1 LPAKVVL
8 KIIGGKL
15 IGNEYAFTERT
26 TCIVGRG
33 LDCNPRLPDDDEH
46 RTISRH
52 HCLLDIKPPGI
63 RVRDF
68 GSLNGTYVNGTK
80 IGQRSKTASPQEAVQ
95 SQFPEHDLRDG
106 DEIKLGSTIFKVVSY
121 VPPLCMECST
131 EIPQDDAARSRV
143 GEGVYRCDKCRSGAV
158 KPPEEI
164 QLTPKPR
171 ACSNCGADVS
181 GEAPG
186 KLQGSFLCTKCRS
199 DPMEMV
205 KALIAKADKGDNKL
219 VAIKGYTIIREL
231 GKGGMGAVY
240 LAKKDGTEDLV
251 ALKMMISGEVVSERS
266 KAMFMREVENSKHL
280 RHPNVVQL
288 LEFGSSDGTFFFT
301 LEFCDGGSVD
311 RLMVKRGGKLPV
323 DMALN
328 IVIQALDGLDYAH
341 KLEIPGVKLT
351 DGRVITARGLVHR
364 DIKPTNLFY
373 MEPHP
378 RTPSPSGEGAGGEAM
393 VIKVADFGLGK
404 AFDAAG
410 LSGYTRTGAAAGTPV
425 FMPRQQVINFKYSK
439 PEIDVWATAATL
451 YFMITG
457 RFPRDFPKDKD
468 PWRLVLQTPAVSIL
482 NRDPSIPARLA
493 AVIDEALL
501 DNPEIKFKSAADLKR
516 ALQESVLL

>member
-1 LPAKVVL
+1 LPAKVSL

-15 IGNEYAFTERT
+15 LGNEYVFTERT

-33 LDCNPRLPDDDEH
+33 LDCNPRLPDDEEH

-52 HCLLDIKPPGI
+52 HCLLDINPPGI

-68 GSLNGTYVNGTK
+68 GSLNGTYVNGAK
-80 IGQRSKTASPQEAVQ
+80 IGQRCKTASPQEAVQ
-95 SQFPEHDLRDG
+95 TQFPEYDLKDG
-106 DEIKLGSTIFKVVSY
+106 DEIKLGSTVFKVISY

-143 GEGVYRCDKCRSGAV
+143 GDGVYRCDKCRTGPE
-158 KPPEEI
+158 KPDEEI

-181 GEAPG
+181 KEAPV
-186 KLQGSFLCTKCRS
+186 KLQGSFLCSRCRS

-205 KALIAKADKGDNKL
+205 KALIAKANKGDNQL

-240 LAKKDGTEDLV
+240 LAKKHGSEDLV

-266 KAMFMREVENSKHL
+266 KAMFMREVENSRHL
-280 RHPNVVQL
+280 KHPNVVQL
-288 LEFGSSDGTFFFT
+288 LEFGTSDGTFFFT

-311 RLMVKRGGKLPV
+311 RLMVKNKGKLPIAL
-323 DMALN
+323 ALN
-328 IVIQALDGLDYAH
+328 IALQALDGLDYAH

-351 DGRVITARGLVHR
+351 DGRVITAKGLVHR

-373 MEPHP
+373 LGSEDKPI
-378 RTPSPSGEGAGGEAM
+378 
-393 VIKVADFGLGK
+393 IKVADFGLGK

-439 PEIDVWATAATL
+439 PEIDVWAMAASL

-482 NRDPSIPARLA
+482 NRDPSIPPRLA

-501 DNPEIKFKSAADLKR
+501 DNPEIKFKSAADFKN
-516 ALQESVLL
+516 ALQESTR